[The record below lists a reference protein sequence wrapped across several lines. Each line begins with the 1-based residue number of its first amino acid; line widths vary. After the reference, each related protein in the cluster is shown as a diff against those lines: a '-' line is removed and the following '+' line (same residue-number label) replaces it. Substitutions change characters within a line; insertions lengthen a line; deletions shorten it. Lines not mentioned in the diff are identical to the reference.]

1 MVNVNNLLTLISKI
15 HVSKD
20 KNGRFFVDRDPT
32 LFSHILAFL
41 RNDTLPP
48 AHLAF
53 SIYNEA
59 KYLSLQ
65 ELYSKLGMPI
75 FFMLISHPINCC
87 ILEHHKAVTSEMIR
101 NQFLSGSLNYR
112 QKFDSFMEIG
122 KQMAFDNG
130 GARNSKIRVA
140 IYKAARDSA
149 PNHLCNTDVTFGPWV
164 GAPTVPDLV
173 DCILRSD

>member
-65 ELYSKLGMPI
+65 ELYSKLGMPKI
-75 FFMLISHPINCC
+75 HFFHADLAS
-87 ILEHHKAVTSEMIR
+87 
-101 NQFLSGSLNYR
+101 NQLLHFR
-112 QKFDSFMEIG
+112 
-122 KQMAFDNG
+122 
-130 GARNSKIRVA
+130 
-140 IYKAARDSA
+140 A
-149 PNHLCNTDVTFGPWV
+149 PQSCNK
-164 GAPTVPDLV
+164 
-173 DCILRSD
+173 